1 GLIPSASI
9 LHAVKL
15 DRSSSKR
22 AMPVSRRKVTPP
34 SRTVSLTSVE
44 NHGLAARKRFSLR
57 MFHFII
63 EQR

>member
-1 GLIPSASI
+1 M

-22 AMPVSRRKVTPP
+22 AMPVSRRNVTPP